1 MAQIP
6 AEIEKILFEYMQALK
21 KEIRVQST
29 VLFGSGRKK
38 GTPFYTASLFGM

>member
-21 KEIRVQST
+21 KEIREI
-29 VLFGSGRKK
+29 
-38 GTPFYTASLFGM
+38 